1 MAKKKCDAATE
12 NQCCG
17 MKLQPLGDRVVVRR
31 DESEERTAGGLYLPE
46 TAKNKPSRGVVVSI
60 GDGRI
65 LDDGSRSKFAVQEGD
80 RVLFLS
86 YAGEDLKFGEDE
98 FLLMRESDILAIIK
112 WAPIRAAAVGVPIRS
127 PSLLHGFRFVRFR
140 SVRAV
145 TLTIKI
151 QTSIKEYCNG

>member
-1 MAKKKCDAATE
+1 MAKKTRDAAADGK
-12 NQCCG
+12 CG

-46 TAKNKPSRGVVVSI
+46 SAKNKPSRGVVVSV
-60 GDGRI
+60 GDGRV

-86 YAGEDLKFGEDE
+86 YAGEDFKFGEDE

-112 WAPIRAAAVGVPIRS
+112 
-127 PSLLHGFRFVRFR
+127 
-140 SVRAV
+140 
-145 TLTIKI
+145 
-151 QTSIKEYCNG
+151 